1 MDLFE
6 AMQNRRSVRKY
17 TDQPVPDELL
27 DRVLEAARLAPSWV
41 NTQCWRLIVIRD
53 QSIKEQ
59 IAQATPKV
67 NPSRKALTQAPVL
80 IAACAEK
87 GLSGCYDGSPATSLG
102 DWYMFDLALAIG
114 QLTLA
119 AHALGLGTVHVGLLD
134 LDQVSEI
141 LELPENFQ
149 FVEVLPLG
157 YPAKSSKMPRRRE
170 VSEFTRFDRWS

>member
-6 AMQNRRSVRKY
+6 AMDNRRSVRKY
-17 TDQPVPDELL
+17 TEQPVTDELL
-27 DRVLEAARLAPSWV
+27 NRVLEAARVAPSWV
-41 NTQCWRLIVIRD
+41 NSQCWRLVVIRD
-53 QSIKEQ
+53 PLVKEK
-59 IAQATPKV
+59 IAGATPEG

-87 GLSGCYDGSPATSLG
+87 GLSGYIKGSPATSLG

-119 AHALGLGTVHVGLLD
+119 AHALGLGTVHVGLID
-134 LDQVSEI
+134 VDKVAEI
-141 LELPENFQ
+141 LGLPENFQ

-157 YPAKSSKMPRRRE
+157 YPAKAVKAPPRRE
-170 VSEFTRFDRWS
+170 VSEFTRFDRWD